1 MAGKI
6 QGITIEIAGK
16 TSGLV
21 SSLKEADKALS
32 QTQSALKQVNKALE
46 LDPGNTDLLGQK
58 FELLTNAVSETED
71 RLKALKETAALA
83 AKGLEDG
90 TVSKEQYA
98 QLTAEIALTEANLA
112 KLKDEASGAGE
123 NLKDVGEGAE
133 ESSENLD
140 KASVSM
146 EGFGKAAEAA
156 AAVAAAAVAAMAA
169 AFVDATAALA
179 NCTVEAAAFADD
191 VMTTST
197 VTGIATDK
205 LQELM
210 YSAELVDV
218 SVDTMSSSITKNVKS
233 MNSAAEGT
241 GAAAE
246 AYEKLGISVTN
257 SDGSLRDQ
265 QEVYWEVIDALGQ
278 VENETERDA
287 LAMDLLGKSAM
298 ELNPLIEAGSERM
311 KELGEEAHDAGYVM
325 SDDALE
331 AFGAFDDEI
340 QRLKTGTTAAK
351 NALGTVLLPTL
362 TQLGG
367 QGVDLLNQFTNA
379 ILDTNGDVTKMGE
392 VIDEM
397 LPQVID
403 SVLMYLPDLVD
414 LAMSLIGSVGS
425 AIISNLDPILEAATS
440 VILALIDGLVAALP
454 ELLPPTIQ
462 AILTIAGALMS
473 HLDEILTAALQV
485 ILALGQG
492 LADNTEKLIPTVVD
506 IVLNIVE
513 FFIDNIDEFIILAL
527 DIMVALA
534 SGLVEAIPEIVGR
547 IPEIIGAIIEA
558 FADLGVQLWE
568 NAGTW
573 GLDLIDGFCEGIRNG
588 WNTLTSTLSDFA
600 DTVVDFIGFS
610 EPDKGPLSKFHTFA
624 PDMID
629 LFTEGI
635 TQNLPQLANTMTV
648 MGNVVANG
656 ADYSGQLN
664 SINGGIQKIA
674 AAGSGQIVIP
684 ISIGE
689 EQIDTIIVNSNDRTA
704 YLSGGR

>member
-21 SSLKEADKALS
+21 SSLKEADKALGS
-32 QTQSALKQVNKALE
+32 TQSALKQVNKALE

-71 RLKALKETAALA
+71 RLKALKDTAALA

-197 VTGIATDK
+197 VTGIAADK

-218 SVDTMSSSITKNVKS
+218 SADTMSSSITKNVKS
-233 MNSAAEGT
+233 MSAAAEGT

-278 VENETERDA
+278 VQNETERDA

-298 ELNPLIEAGSERM
+298 ELNPLIEAGSEKM
-311 KELGEEAHDAGYVM
+311 QELGQEAHDAGYVM
-325 SDDALE
+325 SDDTLE
-331 AFGAFDDEI
+331 AFGEFDDEM
-340 QRLKTGTTAAK
+340 QRLKARTTGAK
-351 NALGTVLLPTL
+351 NALGTVLLPVL
-362 TQLGG
+362 TDLGTRG
-367 QGVDLLNQFTNA
+367 SDLLGQFTTA
-379 ILDTNGDVTKMGE
+379 VMETDGDVSKIGDVLNQMIPQI
-392 VIDEM
+392 IDTVMEF
-397 LPQVID
+397 LPVTI
-403 SVLMYLPDLVD
+403 D
-414 LAMSLIGSVGS
+414 LASTIIESVATGLLEYSGPLIQT
-425 AIISNLDPILEAATS
+425 ATELIIYLGN
-440 VILALIDGLVAALP
+440 GLVEALP
-454 ELLPPTIQ
+454 ELLPPIIE
-462 AILTIAGALMS
+462 AVLTISSGIVD
-473 HLDEILTAALQV
+473 HLDEILNAALQV
-485 ILALGQG
+485 ILALGHG
-492 LADNTEKLIPTVVD
+492 LANNVDELIPTVVD
-506 IVLNIVE
+506 VVLNVVE
-513 FFIDNIDEFIILAL
+513 FFLSNIDEFVTLAIDL
-527 DIMVALA
+527 MVGLA
-534 SGLVEAIPEIVGR
+534 GGLVKAIPQIVAR
-547 IPEIIGAIIEA
+547 IPEIIEAILTA
-558 FADLGVQLWE
+558 LADLGISIAD
-568 NAGTW
+568 NALGW
-573 GLDLIDGFCEGIRNG
+573 GKDLIDNFIQGIKDGFSRLKNAMEEFG
-588 WNTLTSTLSDFA
+588 
-600 DTVVDFIGFS
+600 DTVASYVHFS
-610 EPDKGPLSKFHTFA
+610 EPDVGPLSNFHTFA

-629 LFTEGI
+629 LWNEGI
-635 TQNLPQLANTMTV
+635 ERNLGSVASTMTDF
-648 MGNVVANG
+648 GSVVVG
-656 ADYSGQLN
+656 GVDYSSQLN
-664 SINGGIQKIA
+664 SINAGIGQLATAGG
-674 AAGSGQIVIP
+674 GQIVIP
-684 ISIGE
+684 VYIGDQ
-689 EQIDTIIVNSNDRTA
+689 QIDTVIANSNSRMNF
-704 YLSGGR
+704 LSGGR